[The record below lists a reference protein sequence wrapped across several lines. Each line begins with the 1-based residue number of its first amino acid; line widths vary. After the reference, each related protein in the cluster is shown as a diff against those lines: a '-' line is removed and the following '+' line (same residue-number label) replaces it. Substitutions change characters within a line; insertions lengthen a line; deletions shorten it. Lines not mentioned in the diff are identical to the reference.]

1 MSRRREFSAL
11 AARRTGRKPLPAR
24 APLRLVALQQA
35 ARAITAHSDAHIR
48 SLPQLALEDSWFF
61 RWDATAPLDLNL
73 YEFFD
78 LLDLYARTCERWEH
92 LHGGHVGLVERVRD
106 RYVLP
111 KIRWLLMTHLPRP
124 TSDSIR
130 SGMPERS
137 CGSAPPSP
145 TERISPCS
153 SAT

>member
-1 MSRRREFSAL
+1 
-11 AARRTGRKPLPAR
+11 
-24 APLRLVALQQA
+24 VALQQA
-35 ARAITAHSDAHIR
+35 ARAITAHADAHIR
-48 SLPQLALEDSWFF
+48 SLPQPALEDSWFF
-61 RWDATAPLDLNL
+61 RWDATAPLDQNI

-92 LHGGHVGLVERVRD
+92 LHGGHVRLVERVRD

-124 TSDSIR
+124 TPDSIR

-137 CGSAPPSP
+137 CGSAPLSP

>member
-1 MSRRREFSAL
+1 MRRRREFSAL
-11 AARRTGRKPLPAR
+11 AARRSGHRRLPAR
-24 APLRLVALQQA
+24 AALFGVALQKT
-35 ARAITAHSDAHIR
+35 ARAIAGHSDAHLR
-48 SLPQLALEDSWFF
+48 SLPQSALEDSWFF

-78 LLDLYARTCERWEH
+78 FLELYARTCERWEH

-124 TSDSIR
+124 TPHSIR
-130 SGMPERS
+130 SGMPD
-137 CGSAPPSP
+137 
-145 TERISPCS
+145 
-153 SAT
+153 